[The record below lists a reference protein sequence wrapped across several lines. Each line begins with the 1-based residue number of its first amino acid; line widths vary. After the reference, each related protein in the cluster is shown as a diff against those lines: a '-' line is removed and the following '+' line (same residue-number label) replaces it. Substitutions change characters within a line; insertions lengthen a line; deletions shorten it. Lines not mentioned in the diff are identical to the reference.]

1 MNECDLFPCQ
11 NNGTCINSLGSYTC
25 ECETGWQGQ
34 DCHIGKSVVL
44 VMLIMQGC
52 YHMQR
57 WYHALFILLLDV
69 DECRSTPC
77 ANNGTCINNKGS
89 YTCVCKRG
97 WTDLN
102 CDKGMDCNVE
112 TETGQIKENWIP
124 NLKECCMHVIV
135 FIFRC

>member
-1 MNECDLFPCQ
+1 MKHLYICLNIKKKRFLENLYKTFFGTDVNECDLFPCQ

-34 DCHIGKSVVL
+34 DCHIGKSVDL

-102 CDKGMDCNVE
+102 CDKGMDCNV
-112 TETGQIKENWIP
+112 
-124 NLKECCMHVIV
+124 
-135 FIFRC
+135 